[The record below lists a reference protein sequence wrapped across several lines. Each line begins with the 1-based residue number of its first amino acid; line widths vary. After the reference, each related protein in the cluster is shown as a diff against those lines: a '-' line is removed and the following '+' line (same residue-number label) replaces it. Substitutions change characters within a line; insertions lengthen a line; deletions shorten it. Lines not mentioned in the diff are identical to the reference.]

1 MSDCCGHDHGISGDV
16 SKAYKAALWAVVLI
30 NVGMALV
37 EIIGGGIADS
47 MALQADA
54 LDFIADGASYGLSLA
69 VVGAALAV
77 RARVAYLKGMSL
89 LVMSMIVLGMSI
101 YRLIEGSAPDAPLM
115 SGIGFAAL
123 AANVLSVVILMKW
136 KDGDANMRAVWL
148 CSRNDAIG
156 NGVVILAAGVVWW
169 TGSHLPD
176 LAAALIMAAL
186 FFRSSLEITRRARI
200 ELKHAKLHKAGT
212 PHDPALYINEAGE

>member
-1 MSDCCGHDHGISGDV
+1 MSANCGHDHGISGDV
-16 SKAYKAALWAVVLI
+16 STAYKAALWAVVVI

-37 EIIGGGIADS
+37 EIIGGGMADS

-77 RARVAYLKGMSL
+77 RARVAYLKGISL
-89 LVMSMIVLGMSI
+89 LLMAITVLGLTS
-101 YRLIEGSAPDAPLM
+101 YRFIAGSAPDAPIM
-115 SGIGFAAL
+115 SGIGLAAF
-123 AANVLSVVILMKW
+123 AANVVSVLILLKW

-156 NGVVILAAGVVWW
+156 NLVVIGAAGVVYL

-176 LAAALIMAAL
+176 LIAALIMATL

-200 ELKHAKLHKAGT
+200 ELKHAKLHKDGT
-212 PHDPALYINEAGE
+212 PHDPTLYMGK